1 MDEEDVVYMYIYMH
15 IHTHMCTHTCDGIL
29 HGHKKNETVPFAAKW
44 MDLEFIILNVLSQ
57 RKANIIWN
65 HSYVESKK

>member
-1 MDEEDVVYMYIYMH
+1 MLYIY
-15 IHTHMCTHTCDGIL
+15 IYIYIYIYTCDGIL
-29 HGHKKNETVPFAAKW
+29 HGHKKNEIVPFAAKW